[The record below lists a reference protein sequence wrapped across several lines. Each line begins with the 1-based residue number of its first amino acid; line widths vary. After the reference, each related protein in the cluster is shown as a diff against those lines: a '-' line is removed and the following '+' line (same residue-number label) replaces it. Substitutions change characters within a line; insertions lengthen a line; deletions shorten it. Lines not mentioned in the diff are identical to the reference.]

1 MLSWSVLEFG
11 QLMGPEFQH
20 TLESIRWG
28 TGYMLKATSVPDSVV
43 GVVGDPNS
51 DHNCWEGPEDMDTR
65 RPSYVVNK
73 GKPASEVSAEIA
85 AALAASSMVF
95 KDLDKAYSD
104 SLLDRAT
111 QISKKDLTMIVLEK
125 EHALFTVITV
135 ATRIDTNLKLL
146 HGYARQLRILII
158 GTMSKNNINSL
169 ESNVVIRNVNGSPVA
184 SVGGSFAEFGWD
196 AKHAGINI
204 LVSQWVMTDP
214 SSSNPF
220 IPKADQF
227 MLHLTE
233 SPVLKSVSYSP
244 GGLMFKSEGSNI
256 QHATSISC
264 LFIVYTRYMKAASKV
279 VDCGNNVHVTPTSL
293 VNFTRTLVDYIL
305 GSNPSGMSYMV
316 GFGQN
321 YPKKIHH
328 RGSVLPSMD
337 QHPQHIDCNA
347 GYSYFHGNDPNQ
359 NDLTGAVV
367 GGPGEDDKYEDSRI
381 DATKSEPTTYINAP
395 FVGVL
400 AYFKALYHLTK

>member
-1 MLSWSVLEFG
+1 
-11 QLMGPEFQH
+11 
-20 TLESIRWG
+20 
-28 TGYMLKATSVPDSVV
+28 
-43 GVVGDPNS
+43 
-51 DHNCWEGPEDMDTR
+51 MDTR
-65 RPSYVVNK
+65 RTSYVVNK

-111 QISKKDLTMIVLEK
+111 QDELIWGASWLYKATKDPNYWNYV
-125 EHALFTVITV
+125 
-135 ATRIDTNLKLL
+135 
-146 HGYARQLRILII
+146 
-158 GTMSKNNINSL
+158 KNNINSL
-169 ESNVVIRNVNGSPVA
+169 EFNVVIRNVNGNPVA

-196 AKHAGINI
+196 TKHAGINI

-227 MLHLTE
+227 VRSILRE

-264 LFIVYTRYMKAASKV
+264 LFIVYACYMKAASKV

-293 VNFTRTLVDYIL
+293 VNFTRTLQPIGDV
-305 GSNPSGMSYMV
+305 
-316 GFGQN
+316 
-321 YPKKIHH
+321 IH
-328 RGSVLPSMD
+328 
-337 QHPQHIDCNA
+337 
-347 GYSYFHGNDPNQ
+347 
-359 NDLTGAVV
+359 
-367 GGPGEDDKYEDSRI
+367 GGIWAKLS
-381 DATKSEPTTYINAP
+381 
-395 FVGVL
+395 
-400 AYFKALYHLTK
+400 